1 MDTKITDKLCTHAFW
16 VSVIGVVICSSYG
29 LSPFRSPTITIT
41 IKTCCPLDIYEQ
53 ISGELKSV
61 ESNTRIFIQGN
72 AFENVGKVVTILS
85 LSTCDLFH
93 LAWWRHQMET
103 FSCYWPFVRGIHRL
117 PVNSPHKGQWR
128 RPLMFSLICAWINAW
143 VNNCEAADLRR
154 LRAHYDVI
162 VMHLGD
168 RYWMLMYS
176 STR

>member
-41 IKTCCPLDIYEQ
+41 KKTCCPLDIYEQ

-61 ESNTRIFIQGN
+61 ESKYEDIHSRKCIWKCRQSGNHSISFYMRSISPSMMTSSNGNIF
-72 AFENVGKVVTILS
+72 
-85 LSTCDLFH
+85 
-93 LAWWRHQMET
+93 
-103 FSCYWPFVRGIHRL
+103 
-117 PVNSPHKGQWR
+117 VNSPHKGQWR
-128 RPLMFSLICAWINAW
+128 RALMFSLICAWINAW
-143 VNNCEAADLRR
+143 VNNSEAADLRR